1 MTKNILITGTK
12 GFLGSNLVR
21 LAKSDKFNVTNF
33 DPHTEFWD
41 AEKYEQHFTK
51 TTLSNQ
57 YDAVVHLGAIAST
70 RVENEDLL
78 YGFNTHA
85 VEIISKY
92 CVTNNTPLIF
102 ISSSAVYGTEQGAV
116 SMYSKTKQDA
126 ENILNQTP
134 GLKFTIFRLF
144 NSFGFNEIPKKE
156 MKSVVSDMVI
166 SAILSKKI
174 MIWQFSEIPFGEQS
188 RDFIYIEDVCN
199 TILSVILNRWF
210 CCETYD
216 LGSGKSHKFI
226 DLAKNIA
233 GQLHE
238 VDIIPIVPPENYNK
252 ANYQFY
258 TKAKM
263 DWLNSSPILHPTND
277 LNKII
282 PTLIIQY
289 QKTLRQ

>member
-12 GFLGSNLVR
+12 GFIGNNLVK
-21 LAKSDKFNVTNF
+21 LAKANKFNVTNF
-33 DPHTEFWD
+33 EPHTEFWD
-41 AEKYEQHFTK
+41 AEKYEQHFTE
-51 TTLSNQ
+51 TTFSNQ

-102 ISSSAVYGTEQGAV
+102 ISSSAVYGTEQGVV

-144 NSFGFNEIPKKE
+144 NSFGFNEMPKKE
-156 MKSVVSDMVI
+156 MRSVVSDMVI
-166 SAILSKKI
+166 SAILRKKI
-174 MIWQFSEIPFGEQS
+174 TIWQFSEIPFGEQS
-188 RDFIYIEDVCN
+188 RDFIYVEDVGN

-210 CCETYD
+210 FGGTYD
-216 LGSGKSHKFI
+216 LGSGRSHKFI

-233 GQLHE
+233 GHLHD
-238 VDIIPIVPPENYNK
+238 VDIISIAPPENYNK

-263 DWLNSSPILHPTND
+263 DWLNSSPILHPSND
-277 LNKII
+277 LNQLI
-282 PTLIIQY
+282 PTLVSQY
-289 QKTLRQ
+289 QKILCQ

>member
-1 MTKNILITGTK
+1 MTKKILITGTK
-12 GFLGSNLVR
+12 GFIANNLVK
-21 LAKSDKFNVTNF
+21 LAKADNFSVTNF
-33 DPHTEFWD
+33 EPNTEFWD
-41 AEKYEQHFTK
+41 AEHYGRHFAETV
-51 TTLSNQ
+51 LGNQ

-85 VEIISKY
+85 VGIISKY
-92 CVTNNTPLIF
+92 CVANNTPLIF
-102 ISSSAVYGTEQGAV
+102 ISSSAVYGAGQGMA

-134 GLKFTIFRLF
+134 GLKFTILRLF
-144 NSFGFNEIPKKE
+144 NSFGFNELPKKE
-156 MKSVVSDMVI
+156 MRSVVSDMII

-174 MIWQFSEIPFGEQS
+174 KIWQFNEIPFGEQS
-188 RDFIYIEDVCN
+188 RDFIYVDDVGN
-199 TILSVILNRWF
+199 TILSVIFNRWF
-210 CCETYD
+210 FGGTYD
-216 LGSGKSHKFI
+216 LGSGRSHKFI

-233 GQLHE
+233 KHLDK
-238 VDIIPIVPPENYNK
+238 VDIIPIAPPENYNK

-263 DWLNSSPILHPTND
+263 DWLDSSLILHPSNS
-277 LNKII
+277 LNQLI

-289 QKTLRQ
+289 QKIL